1 MDTSLLRKIDLE
13 SGLELEIYDV
23 SRKLAGDRWYVG
35 FIVRVE
41 IPITFLAGHADSP
54 EVDIEKMKD
63 VLGETVRFEQKR
75 DRHYIDEKEKD
86 ALLNGL
92 IDDFLASTLPYFL
105 KRILRRSMPL
115 KHTKK
120 SLKKRHGLR
129 REMSGS
135 NSWDRC
141 PPNNFLLLSGRHL
154 VVSAETVEKP
164 KKGNL

>member
-1 MDTSLLRKIDLE
+1 MGSGDVMDTSLLRKIDLE

-35 FIVRVE
+35 FVARVE

-86 ALLNGL
+86 TLLNGL
-92 IDDFLASTLPYFL
+92 IDDFLASTLPYFSEKDFEKKYAL
-105 KRILRRSMPL
+105 KEY
-115 KHTKK
+115 KK
-120 SLKKRHGLR
+120 KLEKA
-129 REMSGS
+129 
-135 NSWDRC
+135 SWYK
-141 PPNNFLLLSGRHL
+141 
-154 VVSAETVEKP
+154 T
-164 KKGNL
+164 

>member
-1 MDTSLLRKIDLE
+1 MSLGDVMDTSLLRKIDLE

-35 FIVRVE
+35 FVARVE

-86 ALLNGL
+86 TLLNGL
-92 IDDFLASTLPYFL
+92 IDDFLASTLPYFSEKDFAKKYAL
-105 KRILRRSMPL
+105 KEY
-115 KHTKK
+115 KK
-120 SLKKRHGLR
+120 KLKKA
-129 REMSGS
+129 
-135 NSWDRC
+135 SWYK
-141 PPNNFLLLSGRHL
+141 
-154 VVSAETVEKP
+154 T
-164 KKGNL
+164 

>member
-54 EVDIEKMKD
+54 EVDIEKMKN

-75 DRHYIDEKEKD
+75 DRHFIHEKEKD
-86 ALLNGL
+86 ALLNSL
-92 IDDFLASTLPYFL
+92 MDDFLASTLPYFSEKDFAKKYAL
-105 KRILRRSMPL
+105 KAY
-115 KHTKK
+115 KK
-120 SLKKRHGLR
+120 KLGKA
-129 REMSGS
+129 
-135 NSWDRC
+135 SWYK
-141 PPNNFLLLSGRHL
+141 
-154 VVSAETVEKP
+154 T
-164 KKGNL
+164 